1 MEANFSNSHNTPAR
15 YIIQL
20 HHPSFESGDPVYLS
34 KCGNDVW
41 TIAWDENIWKAKTFN
56 SEKSAEREANRCRDI
71 IVGGAQEGWT
81 SLGYIVTEEGKHVP
95 RFEDIAFRVIKIKL
109 SVDEL

>member
-20 HHPSFESGDPVYLS
+20 YHPSFEGDDPVYLS
-34 KCGNDVW
+34 KCGNKIW

-56 SEKSAEREANRCRDI
+56 SERVAEREANKCRDLI
-71 IVGGAQEGWT
+71 IDGAQKGWT
-81 SLGYIVTEEGKHVP
+81 SLGYVVTEEGKYVP
-95 RFEDIAFRVIKIKL
+95 RFEDIAVRVIKVKL

>member
-20 HHPSFESGDPVYLS
+20 HHPSFEEDDPVYLS
-34 KCGNDVW
+34 KCGNSIW
-41 TIAWDENIWKAKTFN
+41 NIAWDKNIWKAKTFRF
-56 SEKSAEREANRCRDI
+56 ERIAEQEANKCRDLI
-71 IVGGAQEGWT
+71 ISGAQNGWT
-81 SLGYIVTEEGKHVP
+81 SLGYVVTEEGKYIP
-95 RFEDIAFRVIKIKL
+95 RFEDIAVRVIKVKI

>member
-20 HHPSFESGDPVYLS
+20 YHPSFEEDDPVYLS
-34 KCGNDVW
+34 KCGNNIW
-41 TIAWDENIWKAKTFN
+41 NIAWDTNIWKAKTFAY
-56 SEKSAEREANRCRDI
+56 ERLAEREANKCRNLI
-71 IVGGAQEGWT
+71 IDGAQKGWT
-81 SLGYIVTEEGKHVP
+81 SLGYVVTEDGKYVP
-95 RFEDIAFRVIKIKL
+95 RFEDIAVRVLKIKL

>member
-20 HHPSFESGDPVYLS
+20 HHPSFEGDDPVYLS
-34 KCGNDVW
+34 KCGNKVW
-41 TIAWDENIWKAKTFN
+41 TIAWDKNIWKAKTFN
-56 SEKSAEREANRCRDI
+56 FERLAEQEANRCRDLI
-71 IVGGAQEGWT
+71 IDAAQKGWT
-81 SLGYIVTEEGKHVP
+81 SLGYVERDGEYVP
-95 RFEDIAFRVIKIKL
+95 QFEDIAVRVLKVKL

>member
-20 HHPSFESGDPVYLS
+20 YHPSFEEDEPVYLYS
-34 KCGNDVW
+34 CGNNVW
-41 TIAWDENIWKAKTFN
+41 NITWGKEIWNAKSFI
-56 SEKSAEREANRCRDI
+56 SESLVEREANKCRDLVI
-71 IVGGAQEGWT
+71 HGAKKGWT
-81 SLGYIVTEEGKHVP
+81 TFGYVVTEDGQYVP
-95 RFEDIAFRVIKIKL
+95 RFEDIAVRVLKIKI